1 MEKDKMEY
9 LARLSRWMLFLAI
22 IVTILDMLKPQKKAP
37 AKVLKHG
44 IEGFRLLNIKRLIV
58 DDFDGVVTFHI
69 HNHKT
74 ITVALCDVLFV
85 NGGVFVA
92 DADFDRQA

>member
-1 MEKDKMEY
+1 MEKHEIKY
-9 LARLSRWMLFLAI
+9 LARLSRWMLFLAV
-22 IVTILDMLKPQKKAP
+22 IVTILDMLKPHKKAP

-44 IEGFRLLNIKRLIV
+44 IEGFRLITIKRLIV
-58 DDFDGVVTFHI
+58 DDFDGVVTFHL
-69 HNHKT
+69 HNYKT
-74 ITVALCDVLFV
+74 ITVALCNVLVV